1 MATQRTRFSVTAAAG
16 AKRPAPDAAAEEA
29 TPQKKVPRASELI
42 FETGPKPQRAA
53 QRLPENAPI
62 IVTLYKVTSR
72 AGDVWNQFEGI
83 QQCDL
88 FQIQL
93 EHEARP
99 GALFGLIN
107 GFNDFLKTAGEGMPN
122 NRQALQK
129 EAGIKLVMAD
139 ARDPEDVGFKAWRA
153 AFYCGGLPENKPL
166 DNFLLLLHSCDHLA
180 LNKLSGGVLFRAGV
194 RPYQVYGGP
203 YQAGQKVK
211 SKV

>member
-1 MATQRTRFSVTAAAG
+1 MVRARFSVAAAAG
-16 AKRPAPDAAAEEA
+16 AKRAAPEAAEEA
-29 TPQKKVPRASELI
+29 TPPKKVPRASDLVT
-42 FETGPKPQRAA
+42 ETGPKPQRAA

-62 IVTLYKVTSR
+62 VVALYKVTSR

-99 GALFGLIN
+99 GALFGLIS
-107 GFNDFLKTAGEGMPN
+107 GFNDFLKTAGEGMPTN
-122 NRQALQK
+122 LQALQK
-129 EAGIKLVMAD
+129 DAGIKLVMAD
-139 ARDPEDVGFKAWRA
+139 ARDPENAGFIAWRA

-203 YQAGQKVK
+203 YQAGQRVK